1 MRDFEGRVAAIT
13 GAASGIGLGMAR
25 TFARAGMKV
34 ALLDVRKEPLDAA
47 VAEVRALGAEA
58 IGVVTDVSKA
68 DSVEA
73 AAARV
78 EAEFGGVDIACNN
91 AGVLVFEKPVED
103 ITLAEWDWIVGVNLY
118 GVVHGIRSFVPRI
131 RKHGRGGHVVNTA
144 SIGGFQVAAALK
156 TAAYAATKFAV
167 VALTEGLRNDL
178 EGTGIGVS
186 VLAPAAVDTSIYRSP
201 LHRPGEY
208 GGPELGPD
216 KTPDIIR
223 AGMRPDQVGRRV
235 LDAIRHEDFYVFTH
249 VETRDWL
256 LARHQKIIDGYEA
269 LARWEASEAAPVPRM
284 NLASGSR

>member
-25 TFARAGMKV
+25 AFARAGIKV
-34 ALLDVRKEPLDAA
+34 ALLDVRKAPLDAA
-47 VAEVRALGAEA
+47 VAEVRALGGRA

-68 DSVEA
+68 ASVEA

-78 EAEFGGVDIACNN
+78 EAEFGGLDIACNN
-91 AGVLVFEKPVED
+91 AGVLVFDKPVEE
-103 ITLAEWDWIVGVNLY
+103 ISLAEWDWIIGVNLY
-118 GVVHGIRSFVPRI
+118 GVIHGVRSFTPRI
-131 RKHGRGGHVVNTA
+131 RKTGRGGHIVNTA

-156 TAAYAATKFAV
+156 TASYATTKFAV

-186 VLAPAAVDTSIYRSP
+186 VLAPAAVDTGIYRSP
-201 LHRPGEY
+201 LHRPAEH
-208 GGPELGPD
+208 GGPEPGPD
-216 KTPDIIR
+216 RTPDIIR
-223 AGMRPDQVGRRV
+223 AGMHPDQVGRRV
-235 LDAIRHEDFYVFTH
+235 LDAIRHGDFYVFTH

-256 LARHQKIIDGYEA
+256 LARHQRIIDGYAA
-269 LARWEASEAAPVPRM
+269 LARWEAGEPEPAPRM